1 MRKSI
6 KATLGDHVQAS
17 DLLDLGVEL
26 ETGKNGRG
34 RSAALSGSEA
44 AIRKVMFR
52 AERRKVAAQFKK
64 LGGKVLNLCEPCEW
78 LTLGSDVCKKCA
90 GGAS

>member
-6 KATLGDHVQAS
+6 KATLGDHVLPT

-34 RSAALSGSEA
+34 RCAALSGSEG
-44 AIRKVMFR
+44 AIRRVTHR
-52 AERRKVAAQFKK
+52 AERRKIAAQFRK
-64 LGGKVLNLCEPCEW
+64 LGGKILNLCEPCEW
-78 LTLGSDVCKKCA
+78 LTLGSSTCKKCA
-90 GGAS
+90 GAS